1 MTTDLTTRIAE
12 LTAAIEELLSGD
24 ELTATV
30 AAGAAEASCWLLA
43 EQSNDAAYT
52 AFRAHIAR
60 NDPARVLRRVAAT
73 RSLVAAIQAEQH
85 DWNPLEEYYSC
96 SQARENTG
104 TLGLEIGPPGSGC
117 SDPDRKGDP
126 CDCGR
131 NHRVARLL
139 GIIAS
144 EWEA

>member
-1 MTTDLTTRIAE
+1 MTTDLTTRITE
-12 LTAAIEELLSGD
+12 LTAAIGKRLAQD
-24 ELTATV
+24 
-30 AAGAAEASCWLLA
+30 AAGAWSVHDVATCDALLY
-43 EQSNDAAYT
+43 EEDMAAAADT
-52 AFRAHIAR
+52 PDCDCGH
-60 NDPARVLRRVAAT
+60 PARVLRRVAAT
-73 RSLVAAIQAEQH
+73 RSLVTAIQAEQH

-104 TLGLEIGPPGSGC
+104 TMGLEIGPPGSGC